1 MLQNDGGSE
10 RNFLELSA
18 DNSEQTHGKRCWI
31 FANDTKVTHFPRP
44 LSFANVDGVSKVT
57 GAVRS
62 TPYIILGAGKD
73 RNLFSPNCVVCVS
86 FSKKWIAGFLSFPG
100 GSEGSRAYPRQKKDL
115 LLSADNSSKGHLFPG
130 NQKKSDFTS
139 PKA

>member
-44 LSFANVDGVSKVT
+44 LSFANVDSVSKVT

-62 TPYIILGAGKD
+62 TPYIILGAG
-73 RNLFSPNCVVCVS
+73 R
-86 FSKKWIAGFLSFPG
+86 IEIFLALIVWF
-100 GSEGSRAYPRQKKDL
+100 AYPFRRNGLQ
-115 LLSADNSSKGHLFPG
+115 GF
-130 NQKKSDFTS
+130 
-139 PKA
+139 